1 MKQELLTEKCNEF
14 MDEVMNLND
23 LPGLRRQTGEPRRGF
38 RVGAGAAGAKNAD
51 EELLRAAFGIK

>member
-23 LPGLRRQTGEPRRGF
+23 LPGLAVGVSIGGVSCAVPSDDLTEFVGVRG
-38 RVGAGAAGAKNAD
+38 
-51 EELLRAAFGIK
+51 